1 MIADLFRK
9 TVFCLLSVAL
19 IIPAAKAQNTEPLT
33 LKSALNYALTNF
45 TDARKAKLDV
55 TNAQYQIDEV
65 RAKALPQISGSGG
78 LNYNPLLQMS
88 ALPGELNP
96 TNPGQ
101 TLLVAFGQ
109 KWNANVG
116 VSLTQN
122 LFDQSVFVGLKAAKT
137 TREFYQLNA
146 ELTEEQ
152 VLEKVATSYYQVLVQ
167 RQQIATTD
175 SNIHTSQKVRG
186 VIQGQFE
193 NGLGKKI
200 DVDRLDVKLSNL
212 QSQRQQQ
219 LNAVAM
225 YENQLKFFIGM
236 PIGTPVII
244 PEAETKAIEVFAIDL
259 PDTIATDNRINVLVL
274 EKQQELLKQK
284 RQSILAE
291 YYPSLSFSGNYSYQG
306 LSNNFPVFK
315 GASSGANWF
324 DVSTVGLNLKIPIFN
339 GGGTK
344 ARTKQVDIEIGKLKE
359 DMYATTQNLNLDYDN
374 AKTQIKNSVIILN
387 NQQKNIELAQKV
399 MDNTQNNYQQGLATL
414 TDLLDAQ
421 TALYDAQNTY
431 SVSLLD
437 YRVAEIKLTKAKGQL
452 RSLLVD

>member
-1 MIADLFRK
+1 MITDLFRK
-9 TVFCLLSVAL
+9 TVLCLLSVAFF
-19 IIPAAKAQNTEPLT
+19 IPATKAQDTETLT
-33 LKSALNYALTNF
+33 LKHALNYALAHY
-45 TDARKAKLDV
+45 TDARKAKLDI
-55 TNAQYQIDEV
+55 TNSQYQVDEV
-65 RAKALPQISGSGG
+65 RARALPQISGSGA

-96 TNPGQ
+96 VNPGQ

-137 TREFYQLNA
+137 TKEFYQLNA
-146 ELTEEQ
+146 QLTEEQ
-152 VLEKVATSYYQVLVQ
+152 VLEKVATAYYQVLVQ
-167 RQQIATTD
+167 RQQITTTD
-175 SNIHTSQKVRG
+175 SNIHTTQKVRS
-186 VIQGQFE
+186 VIAGQFE

-219 LNAVAM
+219 LNAVAQ

-236 PIGTPVII
+236 PIGTAITI
-244 PEAETKAIEVFAIDL
+244 PDMESKTVDVFTIDL
-259 PDTIATDNRINVLVL
+259 PDTIATDNRTNVLVL
-274 EKQQELLKQK
+274 SKQQELLKQK

-291 YYPSLSFSGNYSYQG
+291 YYPSLSLSGNYSYQG
-306 LSNNFPVFK
+306 LANDFPIFK
-315 GASSGANWF
+315 GASKGANWF
-324 DVSTVGLNLKIPIFN
+324 DVSTVGLNLKVPIFN
-339 GGGTK
+339 GNGTR
-344 ARTKQVDIEIGKLKE
+344 ARTRQVDIEIGKLKE
-359 DMYATTQNLNLDYDN
+359 DMYATTQTLNLDYDN
-374 AKTQIKNSVIILN
+374 AKTQIKNSIIILN
-387 NQQKNIELAQKV
+387 SQQKNIELAQKV

-431 SVSLLD
+431 TVSLLD
-437 YRVAEIKLTKAKGQL
+437 YRLAEVKLIKSKGQL
-452 RSLLVD
+452 RTLLN

>member
-1 MIADLFRK
+1 MITDLFRK
-9 TVFCLLSVAL
+9 TVLCLLSVAFF
-19 IIPAAKAQNTEPLT
+19 IPATQAQDTETLT
-33 LKSALNYALTNF
+33 LKSALNYALAHY
-45 TDARKAKLDV
+45 TDARKAKLDI
-55 TNAQYQIDEV
+55 TNSQYQVDEV
-65 RAKALPQISGSGG
+65 RARALPQISGSGA

-96 TNPGQ
+96 VNPGQ

-137 TREFYQLNA
+137 TKEFYQLNA
-146 ELTEEQ
+146 QLTEEQ
-152 VLEKVATSYYQVLVQ
+152 VLEKVATAYYQVLVQ

-175 SNIHTSQKVRG
+175 SNIHTTQKVRS
-186 VIQGQFE
+186 VIAGQFE

-219 LNAVAM
+219 LNAVAQ

-236 PIGTPVII
+236 PIGTAITI
-244 PEAETKAIEVFAIDL
+244 PDMESKTVDVFTIDL
-259 PDTIATDNRINVLVL
+259 PDTIATDNRTNVLVL
-274 EKQQELLKQK
+274 AKQQELLKQK

-291 YYPSLSFSGNYSYQG
+291 YYPSLSLSGNYSYQG
-306 LSNNFPVFK
+306 LANDFPIFK
-315 GASSGANWF
+315 GASKGANWF
-324 DVSTVGLNLKIPIFN
+324 DVSTVGLNLKVPIFN
-339 GGGTK
+339 GNGTK
-344 ARTKQVDIEIGKLKE
+344 ARTRQVDIELGKLKE
-359 DMYATTQNLNLDYDN
+359 DMYATTQTLNLDYDN
-374 AKTQIKNSVIILN
+374 AKTQIKNSIIILN
-387 NQQKNIELAQKV
+387 SQQKNIELAQKV
-399 MDNTQNNYQQGLATL
+399 MDNTENNYKQGLATL

-431 SVSLLD
+431 TVSLLD
-437 YRVAEIKLTKAKGQL
+437 YRLAEVKLIKSKGQL
-452 RSLLVD
+452 RTLLN